1 MYHPLYKILYHGSLS
16 YLEALSKLMEAESSK
31 SAMHDMDKRLN
42 AQAHELA
49 KYQNRC
55 KELEMELFNLTRTS
69 ELLSAELEQE
79 RLLTQVSSFEITVF

>member
-31 SAMHDMDKRLN
+31 RAMHDMDKSLN

-55 KELEMELFNLTRTS
+55 EELEMELSTSQASNLQSTM
-69 ELLSAELEQE
+69 
-79 RLLTQVSSFEITVF
+79 SSKVRSLDKAFFVKKK